1 MTFSF
6 KRMLRRRSAG
16 TAAVDEAVPAPRGD
30 SDSLNDDAAELTASA
45 PRAVAMPAGAE
56 SAATESSAAA
66 SAHPATTDK
75 QVAALSGPP
84 NIVPV
89 IRRTD
94 RFSVQDLLVEASYG
108 VGARPSRLVM
118 TTLGTV
124 LGIASL
130 VVTIGFAQTAA
141 GQISNQFDAV
151 SATQIMIEPAST
163 RNSSGTEQATGR
175 LPWDAPERVDRLAGV
190 ERAGL
195 VADVDVAG
203 QAVTSVPVNDP
214 SAAQT
219 LSPAVIAASSGLL
232 AAVRGQVVTGRF
244 FDAGHD
250 ERGDRVAVLGER
262 AAETLGVNR
271 VDSQPSIFIGEVS
284 YTVIGIIDGV
294 ERRANL
300 LDAVIVPLNTA
311 RVQFGLTA
319 PAELH
324 VQIQVGAG
332 TLVSRQAPIALD
344 PSAPENFTVQAPAAA
359 SSLQDNIQADINIV
373 FLTLGILALLAGGL
387 GIANVTLLSVMER
400 VGEIGLRRAL
410 GATGRD
416 IARQFIVESAVIGL
430 LGGLIGSALGVFA
443 VVAVSLL
450 QGWTPILDPFVAIGA
465 ALLGTVVGLAAGAYP
480 AVRASNIEPIT
491 ALRGG
496 T

>member
-1 MTFSF
+1 MKFIG
-6 KRMLRRRSAG
+6 KRMLPRRSAG
-16 TAAVDEAVPAPRGD
+16 AALSAQTAET
-30 SDSLNDDAAELTASA
+30 DALTGTELTAS
-45 PRAVAMPAGAE
+45 PE
-56 SAATESSAAA
+56 LTSDAA
-66 SAHPATTDK
+66 S
-75 QVAALSGPP
+75 
-84 NIVPV
+84 IVPV
-89 IRRTD
+89 IRRAD

-151 SATQIMIEPAST
+151 SATQVMIEPAST
-163 RNSSGTEQATGR
+163 RNSSGDEQATGR
-175 LPWDAPERVDRLAGV
+175 LPWDAPERVNRLAGV

-195 VADVDVAG
+195 VAEVDVAG
-203 QAVTSVPVNDP
+203 QLVTSVPVNDP

-219 LSPAVIAASSGLL
+219 LSPAVIATSPGLL
-232 AAVRGQVVTGRF
+232 AAVRGQVVTGRY

-250 ERGDRVAVLGER
+250 DRADRVVVLGAR
-262 AAETLGVNR
+262 AAETLGINR
-271 VDSQPSIFIGEVS
+271 VDSQPSIFIGEVP

-300 LDAVIVPLNTA
+300 LDAVILPLSTA
-311 RVQFGLTA
+311 RTDFGLTA
-319 PAELH
+319 PTELH
-324 VQIQVGAG
+324 VQIEIGAG
-332 TLVSRQAPIALD
+332 ALVGRQAPIALD
-344 PSAPENFTVQAPAAA
+344 PNAPENFTVQAPAAA
-359 SSLQDNIQADINIV
+359 SALQDNIQADINIV

-410 GATGRD
+410 GATKRD

-443 VVAVSLL
+443 VVVVSLL
-450 QGWTPILDPFVAIGA
+450 QGWTPLLDPFVAIGA
-465 ALLGTVVGLAAGAYP
+465 ALLGTVVGLTAGAYP

>member
-16 TAAVDEAVPAPRGD
+16 TAAVDEAVPGPRGD

-203 QAVTSVPVNDP
+203 QAVTSVPVNDGK
-214 SAAQT
+214 
-219 LSPAVIAASSGLL
+219 VIWS
-232 AAVRGQVVTGRF
+232 
-244 FDAGHD
+244 
-250 ERGDRVAVLGER
+250 
-262 AAETLGVNR
+262 
-271 VDSQPSIFIGEVS
+271 
-284 YTVIGIIDGV
+284 
-294 ERRANL
+294 
-300 LDAVIVPLNTA
+300 
-311 RVQFGLTA
+311 
-319 PAELH
+319 
-324 VQIQVGAG
+324 
-332 TLVSRQAPIALD
+332 
-344 PSAPENFTVQAPAAA
+344 
-359 SSLQDNIQADINIV
+359 
-373 FLTLGILALLAGGL
+373 
-387 GIANVTLLSVMER
+387 
-400 VGEIGLRRAL
+400 
-410 GATGRD
+410 
-416 IARQFIVESAVIGL
+416 
-430 LGGLIGSALGVFA
+430 
-443 VVAVSLL
+443 
-450 QGWTPILDPFVAIGA
+450 
-465 ALLGTVVGLAAGAYP
+465 
-480 AVRASNIEPIT
+480 
-491 ALRGG
+491 
-496 T
+496 

>member
-1 MTFSF
+1 M
-6 KRMLRRRSAG
+6 
-16 TAAVDEAVPAPRGD
+16 
-30 SDSLNDDAAELTASA
+30 
-45 PRAVAMPAGAE
+45 
-56 SAATESSAAA
+56 
-66 SAHPATTDK
+66 
-75 QVAALSGPP
+75 
-84 NIVPV
+84 PV

-163 RNSSGTEQATGR
+163 RNSSGAEQATGR

-219 LSPAVIAASSGLL
+219 LSPAVIAASSELL

-262 AAETLGVNR
+262 AAETLGINR

-294 ERRANL
+294 ERRARL
-300 LDAVIVPLNTA
+300 LDTVIVIVPLNTA

-324 VQIQVGAG
+324 VQIEVGAG

-410 GATGRD
+410 GETRRD

-443 VVAVSLL
+443 VVVVSLL
-450 QGWTPILDPFVAIGA
+450 QGWTPILDPVVAIGA
-465 ALLGTVVGLAAGAYP
+465 ARLGTVVGLAAGAYP
-480 AVRASNIEPIT
+480 AMRASNIEPIT

>member
-1 MTFSF
+1 
-6 KRMLRRRSAG
+6 MLRRRSAG
-16 TAAVDEAVPAPRGD
+16 TAASVGFPADTSGAEPQA
-30 SDSLNDDAAELTASA
+30 SAEPQSQAAPDAAS
-45 PRAVAMPAGAE
+45 
-56 SAATESSAAA
+56 
-66 SAHPATTDK
+66 
-75 QVAALSGPP
+75 
-84 NIVPV
+84 IVPV
-89 IRRTD
+89 IRRAD

-141 GQISNQFDAV
+141 GQISQQFDAV
-151 SATQIMIEPAST
+151 SATQILIEPGST
-163 RNSSGTEQATGR
+163 RTSSGAEQATGR

-190 ERAGL
+190 QRAGL
-195 VADVDVAG
+195 LAEVDVVG
-203 QAVTSVPVNDP
+203 QRITSVPVNDP

-219 LSPAVIAASSGLL
+219 LSPAVIATSPGLL
-232 AAVRGQVVTGRF
+232 AAVRGEVVTGRY

-250 ERGDRVAVLGER
+250 ERADRVAVLGSR
-262 AAETLGVNR
+262 AAETLAINR
-271 VDSQPSIFIGEVS
+271 VDRQPSIFIGEVP

-300 LDAVIVPLNTA
+300 LDAVILPLNTA
-311 RVQFGLTA
+311 RADFGLTA
-319 PAELH
+319 AAELH
-324 VQIQVGAG
+324 VQIDVGAG
-332 TLVSRQAPIALD
+332 TLVARQAPIALD
-344 PSAPENFTVQAPAAA
+344 SGAPENFTVQAPATA
-359 SSLQDNIQADINIV
+359 SSLQDDIQADVNIV

-410 GATGRD
+410 GATKRD

-430 LGGLIGSALGVFA
+430 LGGLIGAALGVFA
-443 VVAVSLL
+443 VVVVSLT
-450 QGWTPILDPFVAIGA
+450 QGWTPILDPLVAIGA

>member
-1 MTFSF
+1 MTFF
-6 KRMLRRRSAG
+6 GKRMLRRRSRAAAAPEPV
-16 TAAVDEAVPAPRGD
+16 AAVSGTEPAT
-30 SDSLNDDAAELTASA
+30 SAELTAPS
-45 PRAVAMPAGAE
+45 
-56 SAATESSAAA
+56 
-66 SAHPATTDK
+66 
-75 QVAALSGPP
+75 
-84 NIVPV
+84 IVPV
-89 IRRTD
+89 IARAN
-94 RFSVQDLLVEASYG
+94 RFSVQDLLIEASYG

-163 RNSSGTEQATGR
+163 RNSSGNEQATGR
-175 LPWDAPERVDRLAGV
+175 LPWDSPERVDRLAGV
-190 ERAGL
+190 KRAGL

-203 QAVTSVPVNDP
+203 ALITSVPVNDP

-219 LSPAVIAASSGLL
+219 LSPAVIATSPGLL
-232 AAVRGQVVTGRF
+232 AAVRGDVVTGRY

-250 ERGDRVAVLGER
+250 ERGDRVAVLGAR
-262 AAETLGVNR
+262 AAETLGINR
-271 VDSQPSIFIGEVS
+271 VDSQPSIFIGEVP

-311 RVQFGLTA
+311 RTEFALAA

-324 VQIQVGAG
+324 VQINVGAG
-332 TLVSRQAPIALD
+332 TLVARQAPIALD
-344 PSAPENFTVQAPAAA
+344 PGAPENFKVQAPAAA

-410 GATGRD
+410 GATKRD

-443 VVAVSLL
+443 VVVVSLL

>member
-1 MTFSF
+1 MKFIG
-6 KRMLRRRSAG
+6 KRMLPRRSAG
-16 TAAVDEAVPAPRGD
+16 AALSAQTAET
-30 SDSLNDDAAELTASA
+30 DALTGTELTAS
-45 PRAVAMPAGAE
+45 PE
-56 SAATESSAAA
+56 LTSDAA
-66 SAHPATTDK
+66 S
-75 QVAALSGPP
+75 
-84 NIVPV
+84 IVPV
-89 IRRTD
+89 IRRAD

-151 SATQIMIEPAST
+151 SATQVMIEPAST
-163 RNSSGTEQATGR
+163 RNSSGDEQATGR
-175 LPWDAPERVDRLAGV
+175 LPWDAPERVNRLAGV

-195 VADVDVAG
+195 VAEVDVAG
-203 QAVTSVPVNDP
+203 QLVTSVPVNDP

-219 LSPAVIAASSGLL
+219 LSPAVIATSPGLL
-232 AAVRGQVVTGRF
+232 AAVRGQVVTGRY

-250 ERGDRVAVLGER
+250 DRADRVVVLGAR
-262 AAETLGVNR
+262 AAETLGINR
-271 VDSQPSIFIGEVS
+271 VDSQPSIFIGEVP

-300 LDAVIVPLNTA
+300 LDAVILPLSTA
-311 RVQFGLTA
+311 RTDFGLTA
-319 PAELH
+319 PTELH
-324 VQIQVGAG
+324 VQIEIGAG
-332 TLVSRQAPIALD
+332 ALVGRQAPIALD
-344 PSAPENFTVQAPAAA
+344 PNAPENFTVQAPAAA
-359 SSLQDNIQADINIV
+359 SALQDNIQADINIV

-410 GATGRD
+410 GATKRD

-443 VVAVSLL
+443 VVVVSLL

-465 ALLGTVVGLAAGAYP
+465 ALLGTVVGLTAGAYP

>member
-1 MTFSF
+1 MKFF
-6 KRMLRRRSAG
+6 GKRMLLRRPR
-16 TAAVDEAVPAPRGD
+16 AADATDAPTIEGVLGAEAMPEALPAPDTPSIVPAIGR
-30 SDSLNDDAAELTASA
+30 
-45 PRAVAMPAGAE
+45 V
-56 SAATESSAAA
+56 
-66 SAHPATTDK
+66 
-75 QVAALSGPP
+75 
-84 NIVPV
+84 
-89 IRRTD
+89 D

-108 VGARPSRLVM
+108 VGARPSRLIM

-163 RNSSGTEQATGR
+163 RNSSGAEQATGR
-175 LPWDAPERVDRLAGV
+175 LPWDASERVDRLAGV
-190 ERAGL
+190 EGAGL
-195 VADVDVAG
+195 VADVDVG
-203 QAVTSVPVNDP
+203 SQLITSVPVNDP

-219 LSPAVIAASSGLL
+219 LSPSVIATSPGLL
-232 AAVRGQVVTGRF
+232 AAVRGKVVTGRY

-250 ERGDRVAVLGER
+250 ERADRVAVLGSR
-262 AAETLGVNR
+262 AADVLGINR
-271 VDSQPSIFIGEVS
+271 VDSQPSIFIAEVP

-300 LDAVIVPLNTA
+300 LDAVILPLNTA
-311 RVQFGLTA
+311 RADFGLTA

-324 VQIQVGAG
+324 VQIDVGAG
-332 TLVSRQAPIALD
+332 TLVARQAPIALD
-344 PSAPENFTVQAPAAA
+344 PNAPENFTVQAPAAA
-359 SSLQDNIQADINIV
+359 SALQDNIQADINIV

-410 GATGRD
+410 GATKRD

-443 VVAVSLL
+443 IVVVSLL
-450 QGWTPILDPFVAIGA
+450 QGWTPILDPVVAVGA

>member
-1 MTFSF
+1 MPQPTVQ
-6 KRMLRRRSAG
+6 A
-16 TAAVDEAVPAPRGD
+16 TPASDAD
-30 SDSLNDDAAELTASA
+30 S
-45 PRAVAMPAGAE
+45 
-56 SAATESSAAA
+56 
-66 SAHPATTDK
+66 
-75 QVAALSGPP
+75 
-84 NIVPV
+84 IVPV
-89 IRRTD
+89 IARAN

-175 LPWDAPERVDRLAGV
+175 LPWDAPSRVDRLAGV
-190 ERAGL
+190 EQAGL

-203 QAVTSVPVNDP
+203 QRITSVPVNDP

-219 LSPAVIAASSGLL
+219 LSPNLIATSPGLL
-232 AAVRGQVVTGRF
+232 AAVRGEVVTGRY

-250 ERGDRVAVLGER
+250 ERADRVAVLGAR
-262 AAETLGVNR
+262 AAETLGINR
-271 VDSQPSIFIGEVS
+271 VDSQPSIFIGEVP

-294 ERRANL
+294 ERRTNL
-300 LDAVIVPLNTA
+300 LDAVVVPLNTA
-311 RVQFGLTA
+311 RTDFGLSA

-324 VQIQVGAG
+324 VQIDVGAG
-332 TLVSRQAPIALD
+332 KLVARQAPIALD
-344 PSAPENFTVQAPAAA
+344 PNAPENFKVQAPAAA

-410 GATGRD
+410 GATKRD

-443 VVAVSLL
+443 VVVVSLL
-450 QGWTPILDPFVAIGA
+450 QGWTPILDPIVAIGA
-465 ALLGTVVGLAAGAYP
+465 ALVGTLVGLAAGAYP